1 MKLEL
6 IYFQFFKNIWMVKFK
21 KFKILK
27 INFKQFSIAW
37 KKIILW
43 INEILYYIIKII
55 YRVWNKKFVTI
66 IFFMI

>member
-43 INEILYYIIKII
+43 INEILYYKDYI
-55 YRVWNKKFVTI
+55 
-66 IFFMI
+66 

>member
-6 IYFQFFKNIWMVKFK
+6 TYFQFFKNIWMVKFK

-37 KKIILW
+37 KQIILW
-43 INEILYYIIKII
+43 INEILYYKDYI
-55 YRVWNKKFVTI
+55 
-66 IFFMI
+66 